1 MICQKRSKIL
11 FKEWR
16 NTRMNYD
23 DKLKNIIDA
32 ATKNKKRDY
41 RVYEMYKRQI
51 EALNLDCEQYEKAII
66 KLVDVLKV

>member
-1 MICQKRSKIL
+1 
-11 FKEWR
+11 
-16 NTRMNYD
+16 MNYD